1 MLILLCTLPVFVQ
14 CKVTISKFHS
24 YNFAQN
30 KATCLIINELDR
42 SLYVQAAHATTKPH
56 KPCFSLYSAI

>member
-1 MLILLCTLPVFVQ
+1 MFR
-14 CKVTISKFHS
+14 SH
-24 YNFAQN
+24 NFAQN

-42 SLYVQAAHATTKPH
+42 SLHAQAAHATTEPY